1 MVEFLIEKAD
11 NSLPVWRVS
20 SQAITSTCDK
30 TSSARWLI
38 SARFPIGVATIYK
51 VPELTLVSFIYLTSL
66 DLVETL
72 TDDVYYKPIL
82 IANSTDLFIVALT
95 KFASSSINSSYKRKL
110 PQALI
115 QAHSPLCLLVMVML
129 IIFSLTS
136 CSTKPVKKVVEE
148 PVKQELPKEEVI
160 TGQSSLARV
169 AELPPEQAGL
179 QLLESSQLFLAEQ
192 NYNKAL
198 WLADKTITLISADDS
213 NYQVTQEL
221 MLVKASSLL
230 ALNYI
235 ELSYQELKAIEQY
248 TADRELLLPLAY
260 YQTLSS
266 VLSAKSWPVEAL
278 QADLHAFSLN
288 TEQSKE
294 QALAAVNVLWN
305 KLQSLSTWQLQ
316 ALEKMP
322 APYAKGWLQL
332 TKYAHKFGSDNAQ
345 LHRYIEQWQRQFPTH
360 PATPVAQQL
369 LATNLTKKPVEHI
382 AVLLPLTGKQQAAG
396 IAAQQG
402 VLAAYN
408 GDEFK
413 KLHFFDT
420 AQLNWQTLQQ
430 DLAALNIDF
439 VIGPLLKANVAQYL
453 ALTANLDEQAS
464 LDKDDEITA
473 IPSIILNLPGQ
484 ETLKAHQVAL
494 SMRPEDEAIQAASTL
509 SQSNYKQ
516 PIVLSHQDA
525 VSKRIAKAFTNQWQL
540 MTGQNIEIVYFA
552 KGKKMQANLK
562 SSLDVDVS
570 QERINELKSRV
581 KQTIKSET
589 RNRRDIDMIYVVG
602 SPKQTRLVKPY
613 IDVNISPFASVIP
626 VYASSRSHSIKN
638 DNSSSRDL
646 HGLTFT
652 EIPWLLA
659 SDQQNQ
665 ALAQVS
671 KQLWSK
677 RSDSLHRIFAMGYDS
692 YHLVENITLMQQAP
706 YIRHYGQTGVL
717 KLNDDNILT
726 RSLLWGKYHNEGVKE
741 IAMD

>member
-1 MVEFLIEKAD
+1 M
-11 NSLPVWRVS
+11 
-20 SQAITSTCDK
+20 
-30 TSSARWLI
+30 
-38 SARFPIGVATIYK
+38 
-51 VPELTLVSFIYLTSL
+51 

-95 KFASSSINSSYKRKL
+95 KFASSFVDLSNKRKL
-110 PQALI
+110 PRASI
-115 QAHSPLCLLVMVML
+115 QAHNPICLTVVVML
-129 IIFSLTS
+129 LIFSLTS
-136 CSTKPVKKVVEE
+136 CSTKPIEKVVKE

-160 TGQSSLARV
+160 TGQSSLAKA
-169 AELPPEQAGL
+169 AELPIEQTGL
-179 QLLESSQLFLAEQ
+179 QLLESSQLFLAEE
-192 NYNKAL
+192 NYSKAL

-235 ELSYQELKAIEQY
+235 ELSYQELKAIKQHA
-248 TADRELLLPLAY
+248 ADMTLLLPLSY

-266 VLSAKSWPVEAL
+266 VLSAKSWPVAAL
-278 QADLHAFSLN
+278 QADMHAFSLN
-288 TEQSKE
+288 KAQSKE
-294 QALAAVNVLWN
+294 DALTDVNVLWN

-316 ALEKMP
+316 QLAHMP

-332 TKYAHKFGSDNAQ
+332 TKYAHKFGNDNAQ
-345 LHRYIEQWQRQFPTH
+345 MHRYLEQWQRQFPTH
-360 PATPVAQQL
+360 PATPIAQQL
-369 LATNLTKKPVEHI
+369 LATNFMKKPAENI
-382 AVLLPLTGKQQAAG
+382 AVLLPLTGKQQSAG

-408 GDEFK
+408 GDDLK

-420 AQLNWQTLQQ
+420 NQLNWQTLQQ
-430 DLAALNIDF
+430 DLAEQNIDF
-439 VIGPLLKANVAQYL
+439 VIGPLLKSNVAQYL
-453 ALTANLDEQAS
+453 ALEKAS
-464 LDKDDEITA
+464 GEESSVDDGNATNA
-473 IPSIILNLPGQ
+473 IPTIVLNLPEQ
-484 ETLKAHQVAL
+484 RALAAHQVAL

-525 VSKRIAKAFTNQWQL
+525 VSKRVATAFTNQWQL
-540 MTGQNIEIVYFA
+540 MTGQTIEIVYFA

-581 KQTIKSET
+581 KQTVKSQT

-646 HGLTFT
+646 LGLTFT

-659 SDQQNQ
+659 SEQQNQ

-677 RSDSLHRIFAMGYDS
+677 RSDSLLRIFAMGYDS
-692 YHLVENITLMQQAP
+692 YHLVENIALMQQAP

-717 KLNDDNILT
+717 KLNDNNVLT
-726 RSLLWGKYHNEGVKE
+726 RSLLWGKYQNEGVKQ
-741 IAMD
+741 IAME